1 MAMNV
6 AVGTGWTSL
15 NISETPDLL
24 DFLDFLVDQ
33 KRENIKSFREK
44 CFIDARGQRID
55 KECL

>member
-1 MAMNV
+1 MNV